1 MDPTPATD
9 VDTTPRRRR
18 PRRRAF
24 PVAGRCMATVP
35 APQPFVAMPT
45 ANAVE
50 GGPKTRAPIRCT
62 RPAHGLRNSL
72 RVKRKNPTW
81 LKLGSSASVGTS

>member
-24 PVAGRCMATVP
+24 PVAGRCKATVP

-62 RPAHGLRNSL
+62 RPAHGLRDSL
-72 RVKRKNPTW
+72 RVKRKILPIGVV
-81 LKLGSSASVGTS
+81 LMAAVKL